1 MSRALALLLALVA
14 ASAAAQVTRY
24 ESAPA
29 PQPIV
34 TVTASASA
42 TVVNDRMHAALR
54 AESENADAAQAARD
68 VNARIARALA
78 KAKAIAGVAAS
89 TAGYSSY
96 QVGEKERM
104 RWRVSQGLSLE
115 GSDFATLA
123 ALVSRLQAEDGLLVS
138 GLAFP
143 WAPTANGPP
152 RTSSRSR
159 RSARGSVAPRPPRRG
174 SGHVVASGPRH
185 DPAGRGRAS
194 AAGDADAG
202 DGHGGGAAPI
212 SAEAGT
218 TEIAVS
224 VSGEVILETVR
235 SAGTLTRRVAAACIS
250 RACAR

>member
-14 ASAAAQVTRY
+14 ASAGAQVTRY

-138 GLAFP
+138 GLGFSVG
-143 WAPTANGPP
+143 TDRQ
-152 RTSSRSR
+152 RTTEDELTQQAIRAWQR
-159 RSARGSVAPRPPRRG
+159 RAEAAAQGFGGTSWRPGRVTIQPAEGARPQPVMRMQAM
-174 SGHVVASGPRH
+174 AT
-185 DPAGRGRAS
+185 
-194 AAGDADAG
+194 
-202 DGHGGGAAPI
+202 GGGAAPI

-235 SAGTLTRRVAAACIS
+235 APGR
-250 RACAR
+250 